1 MKRFISLTLVFV
13 LALLCFA
20 GCSKT
25 DDKTIKIGASPAPHA
40 EILNLIKEDLAAKGY
55 TLEIK
60 EYSDYVLPN
69 EDVESGD
76 LDANY
81 FQHTPYMENFNQ
93 NHNTHLKAVASIH
106 YEPYCIYGSK
116 TTSLESVPEG
126 AKILVP
132 NDSTN
137 EARALNLL
145 QQVGLIKLKA
155 DAGIGATKNDI
166 VENSH
171 NLDIIEAEA
180 AAIPRLMPD
189 ADFAIINGNY
199 ALTAG
204 LKIADALAS
213 EDLQSL
219 GATTYANIICVK
231 EGNENS
237 NKIKALIEVLKSD
250 KVRDY
255 INKTYNGAV
264 VPVF

>member
-1 MKRFISLTLVFV
+1 MKRFISLTLVIV

-40 EILNLIKEDLAAKGY
+40 EILNFIKDDLAAKGY

-76 LDANY
+76 LDTNY
-81 FQHTPYMENFNQ
+81 FQHTPYMENFNK

-116 TTSLESVPEG
+116 TTSLENVSDG
-126 AKILVP
+126 AKVLVP

-145 QQVGLIKLKA
+145 QQVGLIKLK
-155 DAGIGATKNDI
+155 DNVGINATKNDI
-166 VENSH
+166 VENPH

-199 ALTAG
+199 AITAG
-204 LKIADALAS
+204 LKIDDALAS
-213 EDLQSL
+213 EDLESL

-237 NKIKALIEVLKSD
+237 DKITALIETLKSE

-255 INKTYNGAV
+255 INKTYSGAV

>member
-116 TTSLESVPEG
+116 TTSLENVPEG
-126 AKILVP
+126 AKVLVP

-171 NLDIIEAEA
+171 NLDIVEAEA

-199 ALTAG
+199 ALAAG
-204 LKIADALAS
+204 LDISKALAV
-213 EDLQSL
+213 EDASGDAAQ
-219 GATTYANIICVK
+219 TYANIVAVK
-231 EGNENS
+231 SGNENLP
-237 NKIKALIEVLKSD
+237 KIQALIKALKSD
-250 KVRDY
+250 DVKNF
-255 INKTYNGAV
+255 INEKYNGAV
-264 VPVF
+264 VAIF